1 MEEQWTTHIKSTTG
15 IFDFNLHEIK
25 KYKDLIF
32 LFAKRDYVTRYKQTV
47 LGPLWLIIT
56 PLVTVLL
63 HSFIFG
69 SVANLAPDG
78 SPQLL
83 FYMTSNIIWS
93 YFALCFRQ
101 ISNTFTTNAG
111 IFGKVYFPRIIAPI
125 ATVLIGLVDLLI
137 QFLLLAVMIGCY
149 ALRGVYVHLSVW
161 TLLSPLLIFQTAIL
175 GLGCGII
182 VSSLTT
188 RYRDLIVLVGFGL
201 QLLQYIS
208 PTVYPLAVIPE
219 RWRTIYLLNPLA
231 PIITIW
237 RYAVLGVGELPLRMW
252 GISWLETGLL
262 FLVGLILF
270 NKVEKTFM
278 DTV

>member
-1 MEEQWTTHIKSTTG
+1 MEEQWTTHIKASTRLLE
-15 IFDFNLHEIK
+15 FNLREIK
-25 KYKDLIF
+25 AYKDLIF
-32 LFAKRDYVTRYKQTV
+32 LFVKRDYTTRYKQTV

-63 HSFIFG
+63 HSFVFG
-69 SVANLAPDG
+69 SVAGLATDG
-78 SPQLL
+78 SPQLI
-83 FYMTSNIIWS
+83 FYMASNAIWS

-101 ISNTFTTNAG
+101 TSSTFTANAG

-125 ATVLIGLVDLLI
+125 ATVLIGLLDLLI
-137 QFLLLAVMIGCY
+137 QMILLIIMIGVY
-149 ALRGVYVHLSVW
+149 AAQGIFINLNAWIIVVPV
-161 TLLSPLLIFQTAIL
+161 LIFQTALL

-188 RYRDLIVLVGFGL
+188 KYRDLIVLVGFGL
-201 QLLQYIS
+201 QLWQYIS
-208 PTVYPLAVIPE
+208 PTVYTLSAIPE
-219 RWRTIYLLNPLA
+219 KWQTIYLLNPVA

-237 RYAVLGVGELPLRMW
+237 RYAILGTGELPLKMW
-252 GISWLETGLL
+252 GVSWVETLVL
-262 FLVGLILF
+262 FFVGLVLF